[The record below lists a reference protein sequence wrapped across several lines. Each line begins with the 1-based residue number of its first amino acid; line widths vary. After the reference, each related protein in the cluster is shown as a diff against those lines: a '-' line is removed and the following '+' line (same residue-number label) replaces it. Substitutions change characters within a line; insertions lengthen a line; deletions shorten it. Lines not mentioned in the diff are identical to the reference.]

1 MAACIW
7 SSSRHHRLRP
17 ARETDHIIPES
28 AISAFKVDDLDA
40 TLSRME
46 YEVRRCITRGPWDF
60 SAFIPGWRTAWIADP
75 EVRN

>member
-7 SSSRHHRLRP
+7 SSSRLHRLGP

-46 YEVRRCITRGPWDF
+46 YEAMFAISRSGP
-60 SAFIPGWRTAWIADP
+60 RTAPGAG
-75 EVRN
+75 EL